1 MQITIKEG
9 FITNSE
15 LIVEHDGENI
25 TFNASPYGSG
35 TFKKFDVFEHFN
47 AFMKTRS
54 LDFQKKCFTNL
65 IEIRTVLD
73 SFYESNK
80 LSTELIPRVT
90 SLVDMFNIEEVVD
103 WVNFKSDIRLPPH
116 FATTFVE
123 DINKGTTRE
132 QTYLKSD
139 YVNLISISIILRVMV
154 PVWSEFIARVRQDTG
169 TMLKEYVS
177 GQLVS
182 KTKLYNSEI
191 VDKLR
196 EYIVVCV
203 ANNHLNNPSLI
214 LGGVSSEDFLD
225 WITALVLI
233 RRLAVGDVRGI
244 DPKINLITSVYSYIT
259 QRVSPD
265 NPASSEY
272 REKSMTVTSE
282 SDMDAKLSVLER
294 YKIKHDISLGEIV
307 ELEHSVSDI
316 MHVAKRLEPNIPEQL
331 VINALNTS
339 KVLLTKQLLDPQIN
353 ILKWLLSGIISPRGL
368 LHLQKEVIVN
378 LLAVAQ
384 AVLYYRGHTFLAM
397 AITTHVDMTNEV
409 MLLGVDSRARIPK
422 EILAELD
429 KYFPF
434 VRKSSN
440 RSKNKVPNL
449 AHQAIDKLVEDL
461 SMFNWVMTADKN
473 LVLEL
478 SGGKQHSNRLIIPHD
493 IKIKVANFVLDVVK
507 RKSPTYQIS

>member
-1 MQITIKEG
+1 
-9 FITNSE
+9 
-15 LIVEHDGENI
+15 
-25 TFNASPYGSG
+25 
-35 TFKKFDVFEHFN
+35 
-47 AFMKTRS
+47 
-54 LDFQKKCFTNL
+54 
-65 IEIRTVLD
+65 
-73 SFYESNK
+73 
-80 LSTELIPRVT
+80 
-90 SLVDMFNIEEVVD
+90 
-103 WVNFKSDIRLPPH
+103 
-116 FATTFVE
+116 
-123 DINKGTTRE
+123 
-132 QTYLKSD
+132 
-139 YVNLISISIILRVMV
+139 
-154 PVWSEFIARVRQDTG
+154 
-169 TMLKEYVS
+169 
-177 GQLVS
+177 
-182 KTKLYNSEI
+182 
-191 VDKLR
+191 
-196 EYIVVCV
+196 
-203 ANNHLNNPSLI
+203 
-214 LGGVSSEDFLD
+214 
-225 WITALVLI
+225 
-233 RRLAVGDVRGI
+233 
-244 DPKINLITSVYSYIT
+244 
-259 QRVSPD
+259 
-265 NPASSEY
+265 
-272 REKSMTVTSE
+272 
-282 SDMDAKLSVLER
+282 
-294 YKIKHDISLGEIV
+294 
-307 ELEHSVSDI
+307 

-397 AITTHVDMTNEV
+397 AVTTHVDMTNEV